1 MSPRRLFSAFLS
13 LALAASLSGCGL
25 FGPKITR
32 EMRRSPDYRAG
43 YQDGCSSAPGP
54 DANQRNGF
62 DQVKD
67 QQQFDAN
74 KNYRAGWNAGYT
86 ACRTSTPQSAPRP
99 YSGPIRDQN
108 PGNGGIPRY

>member
-1 MSPRRLFSAFLS
+1 MAIPRVFSAALS
-13 LALAASLSGCGL
+13 LAMVLALTGCGL
-25 FGPKITR
+25 FGPRITR

-67 QQQFDAN
+67 QVRQIV
-74 KNYRAGWNAGYT
+74 
-86 ACRTSTPQSAPRP
+86 
-99 YSGPIRDQN
+99 IRDKYVALLTEAKAGAKIEILDPQLKKGYDEEN
-108 PGNGGIPRY
+108 KPAK